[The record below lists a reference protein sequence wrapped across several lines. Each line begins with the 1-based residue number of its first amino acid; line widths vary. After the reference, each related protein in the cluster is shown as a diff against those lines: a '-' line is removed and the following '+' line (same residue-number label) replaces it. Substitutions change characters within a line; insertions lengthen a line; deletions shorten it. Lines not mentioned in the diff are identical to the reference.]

1 MKNRITGTG
10 IRCPGC
16 MALLLTAML
25 LCLTAC
31 PGRQD
36 FIMVDFRPGWDT
48 LKVLENPH
56 KGWYHHYFDNGI
68 HRYHIQDRQ
77 MLADFPGMD
86 HFYLRLSWAFLE
98 PEEGRFNWQVIDTI
112 IEKYRPMGYKFAFRI
127 TSKETGPIR
136 EAVPE
141 EIDGV
146 RFATPSWVKRA
157 GAKGVVPDPPDSP
170 SWTPVW
176 DDPVY
181 LEKLNNFHRAF
192 AQRYDDKPWAL
203 YTDVGSIGEW
213 GEGHTH
219 FSTRIPPTVQ
229 EVKANIDIYLENY
242 KNMQIVVTDDLLYW
256 GKSAEDVRTLYDYAV
271 SNGIT
276 LRDDSPM
283 VDWYLQNNLDT
294 WSVSHPHFFDPL
306 YLDRPVIYELQHY
319 LHVKRDGNW
328 LGKNGEDTIPT
339 LGFSG
344 ADIFRNSIRTMRA
357 TYIGYHGY
365 LEEFYTDNPDLSGE
379 LQNLCGYWYFPVSAS
394 YRSEVTG
401 SGNTVSVQW
410 LNRGV
415 APAYNDYSII
425 FLFGEAGS
433 DRSFRLTLD
442 SGNRNWLPGVQVGEN
457 YDIELPPGISPGKY
471 NLRFKLMDTKSPEPR
486 EVFTGIRDGMTD
498 NENFISLGQVE
509 IL

>member
-1 MKNRITGTG
+1 MAFLLITLF
-10 IRCPGC
+10 IY
-16 MALLLTAML
+16 
-25 LCLTAC
+25 LTAC
-31 PGRQD
+31 TGDREQVT
-36 FIMVDFRPGWDT
+36 VDFRPEWDT

-56 KGWYHHYFDNGI
+56 KGWYHHYYDNGI
-68 HRYHIQDRQ
+68 HRYHIEDLQ
-77 MLADFPGMD
+77 MLTDFPGMD
-86 HFYLRLSWAFLE
+86 HFYLRLAWAFLE
-98 PEEGRFNWQVIDTI
+98 PGEGQFNWQVIDTI

-127 TSKETGPIR
+127 TSKETGPLS

-146 RFATPSWVKRA
+146 RYATPSWVQRA
-157 GAKGVVPDPPDSP
+157 GAKGVVPEAPASP

-192 AQRYDDKPWAL
+192 AARYDDKPWVL

-219 FSTRIPPTVQ
+219 FSTGIPPTVQ

-256 GKSAEDVRTLYDYAV
+256 GKSAEDVEILYDYAV
-271 SNGIT
+271 RNGIT

-306 YLDRPVIYELQHY
+306 YLEKPVIYELQHY

-328 LGKNGEDTIPT
+328 LGKNGKDTIPG
-339 LGFSG
+339 LGYSG
-344 ADIFRNSIRTMRA
+344 ADIFRNSIRTMRP

-365 LEEFYTDNPDLSGE
+365 LEEFYTDNPDLAGE
-379 LQNLCGYWYFPVSAS
+379 LLNLCGYWYFPVSAS
-394 YRSEVTG
+394 FTSGMTGAGNKVTIR
-401 SGNTVSVQW
+401 W

-415 APAYNDYSII
+415 APAYNDYSIV
-425 FLFGEAGS
+425 FLFGEASS
-433 DRSFRLTLD
+433 DRTFTVTLD
-442 SGNRNWLPGVQVGEN
+442 SGNRNWLPDTPRHET
-457 YDIELPPGISPGKY
+457 YTLDLPPDIQTGKY
-471 NLRFKLMDTKSPEPR
+471 DLKFKLKDTTSPETQ
-486 EVFTGIRDGMTD
+486 EVFTGVRDGMTD
-498 NENFISLGQVE
+498 NNNFISLGQVD